1 MKKIGI
7 LGGTFNPI
15 HFGHLILAE
24 EVREALKLDK
34 VIFVPTNLP
43 PHKHNNIL
51 EGKYRYDM
59 IKLAIADNK
68 YFDVS
73 DVETKRGGVS
83 FTIDTLR
90 LLRSRYKKTQL
101 FFISG
106 SDVLKY
112 LPKWKDV
119 DKILKIAKFVVANR
133 PGYSLKKIPR
143 KITTLEIRPLAISA
157 YEIRKLIKKKR
168 SIRYFVPKEVFKY
181 IEKNKL
187 YSKN

>member
-15 HFGHLILAE
+15 HLGHLILAE
-24 EVREALKLDK
+24 EVREELKLDK

-51 EGKYRYDM
+51 ESKYRFNM
-59 IKLAIADNK
+59 IKLAIGDNSH
-68 YFDVS
+68 FDVS
-73 DVETKRGGVS
+73 DIEIKRGGVS
-83 FTIDTLR
+83 FTIETLKAM
-90 LLRSRYKKTQL
+90 RSHYKRAQL

-112 LPKWKDV
+112 LPKWKDL
-119 DKILKIAKFVVANR
+119 DRILKIAKFVVANR
-133 PGYSLKKIPR
+133 PGYSLNKIPR

-157 YEIRKLIKKKR
+157 YEIRKLIRKKR

-181 IEKNKL
+181 IEKNRL